1 MVSFGVVRGAVTLA
15 GGDDM
20 LERGKVAFG
29 LAWIVGSGLFHIMV
43 TSELLAKN
51 HPFPNV
57 FDKAKRCARQLIVY
71 WSLKWSIERAPIFE
85 NCSNNPSSAF
95 VAVIG
100 WLLVMAT
107 EMTCKS

>member
-43 TSELLAKN
+43 TSELLAKK

-57 FDKAKRCARQLIVY
+57 FDRAGVGGRQLTVH
-71 WSLKWSIERAPIFE
+71 WS
-85 NCSNNPSSAF
+85 
-95 VAVIG
+95 
-100 WLLVMAT
+100 
-107 EMTCKS
+107 